1 MVTTSTISRRR
12 RPPTKRREYWM
23 RVTDPA
29 RIRRQRKFKRFSQRE
44 LAYLV
49 RRTQSTIYLIETGKL
64 RDISEDLAL
73 AIAARLDVPWED
85 LFEARESSSVPGVG
99 HDSCDTSQVAEA
111 SA

>member
-1 MVTTSTISRRR
+1 MVITSTTGRRR
-12 RPPTKRREYWM
+12 RPPVKRREYWM
-23 RVTDPA
+23 RVIDPA

-64 RDISEDLAL
+64 RDVSEDLAI
-73 AIAARLDVPWED
+73 AIAARLDLPWED
-85 LFEARESSSVPGVG
+85 LFEAREASSLPAVG
-99 HDSCDTSQVAEA
+99 HDSCSTPQAEGV

>member
-1 MVTTSTISRRR
+1 
-12 RPPTKRREYWM
+12 M
-23 RVTDPA
+23 RVKDGGQ
-29 RIRRQRKFKRFSQRE
+29 IRRWRKQKHFSQRE

-64 RDISEDLAL
+64 RSISEDLGI

-85 LFEARESSSVPGVG
+85 LFEAHEVEAVPVLTHGSRAAI
-99 HDSCDTSQVAEA
+99 HDGKV